1 MKLKS
6 RVKKQPFTLFSL
18 LWALLFSANP
28 DKKAL
33 FSPDT
38 SQTRVVSLCGKILT
52 ARRGVRRRR
61 RDGGLLRRRGGGGG
75 SRYGWCTR

>member
-38 SQTRVVSLCGKILT
+38 SQNRVFSLCGKILT
-52 ARRGVRRRR
+52 ARRGVRRRL
-61 RDGGLLRRRGGGGG
+61 RDGCLLRRRCCGE
-75 SRYGWCTR
+75 SRSG